1 MTFTPEQEDLI
12 KDLRAVQA
20 QWNDEIALFLHR
32 FQQKV
37 ESNDLSI
44 FSYDATHAASLA
56 GIYDVKFSLDDALFR
71 VDEGEEGALN
81 VLRKLV
87 LINMSHVRADSNSVG
102 TIYRVAAYSR
112 LLAVFTKQ
120 ELSLL

>member
-1 MTFTPEQEDLI
+1 MTFTSDQEVLIEDLR
-12 KDLRAVQA
+12 LVQT
-20 QWNDEIALFLHR
+20 QWNDEIAVFFHR
-32 FQQKV
+32 FGEKV
-37 ESNDLSI
+37 NNGDMSI
-44 FSYDATHAASLA
+44 FSYDATHAAGLA
-56 GIYDVKFSLDDALFR
+56 GIYDVKFSLDDALSR
-71 VDEGEEGALN
+71 IDEGDENALN

-87 LINMSHVRADSNSVG
+87 LLNMSHVRIDSNSSS